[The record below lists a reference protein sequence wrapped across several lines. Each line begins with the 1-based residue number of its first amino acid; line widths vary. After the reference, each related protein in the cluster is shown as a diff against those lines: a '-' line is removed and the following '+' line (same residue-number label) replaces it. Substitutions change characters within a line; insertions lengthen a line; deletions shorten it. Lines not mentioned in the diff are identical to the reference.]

1 MITKTIIKDYVLKK
15 CPYLALMEL
24 NDNTLIDLLKK
35 AIDNKTIYKELL
47 LEDNEFS
54 KNSDENDGFNLNE
67 VLKDYPHLK
76 SKIKEYE
83 NQTVKNEVEELI
95 EKYSDNQLISRLSRT
110 YFEEKYGKENCKRCD
125 VDDLGNEIYNQKTI
139 QEQTDKFLNDSSV
152 KIIFEGQIVFNN
164 CRARFD
170 VLIRNDDNSFD
181 IIEVKG
187 VNDVFEHPTKNKI
200 KAEHIDSKIKQKYL
214 YDLLFQYYVYKNA
227 KLNINN
233 VGYMFINK
241 EFELSIPSYPIAL
254 NDFDSFFVIKNNI
267 NLENGTISLKDYF
280 DKKLYV
286 FKTNKPSEI
295 ENESIESIL
304 EQINLISNQNNLL
317 PKRNYLCRKNPRC
330 PFIEFC
336 FSDASDPNSIFKLT
350 NWNAFGGNYNTTM
363 KLIDEGVYKISDI
376 PDGEFSEF
384 NKNNKRL
391 NVYNQIR
398 YQKGEIKEKY
408 IVDSKKVEEILKK
421 DYLNDDIKW
430 LIFFDFESFQNC
442 MPLVDDSKPWK
453 QVVSQY
459 SMHLVNVNYD
469 LSKHDFD
476 KGIGGQIYHYEFIGN
491 PKTDKFKNPSIDLY
505 STLLSQLNQVGINP
519 LGKDYKVIVFN
530 KNFEES
536 RMKEFIKHDKFSQ
549 NSSLVEFVENFKN
562 NIVDLLDFF
571 TSGAIYSR
579 DFNGRGS
586 LKVVQPTLAEDKDVL
601 DYYKN
606 ILEFDLSN
614 SLDYH
619 KENALVYN
627 GAICL
632 DLYKSLLIRSH
643 LNEEN
648 INLPTKELLNQAL
661 AYCKIDSWGTVI
673 IFDIIKNIYN
683 GTLKLDIKKV

>member
-286 FKTNKPSEI
+286 FKINKPSEI

-304 EQINLISNQNNLL
+304 EQINLISNQKNLL

-336 FSDASDPNSIFKLT
+336 FNDANEPNSIFKLT

-363 KLIDEGVYKISDI
+363 KLIDEGIYNISDI
-376 PDGEFSEF
+376 PEGKFSEF
-384 NKNNKRL
+384 NDKNKRL
-391 NVYNQIR
+391 NVYHQIR
-398 YQKGEIKEKY
+398 YQKKEIKEKY
-408 IVDSKKVEEILKK
+408 IVDFKKVEEILKK

-459 SMHLVNVNYD
+459 SMHVVNVNYD

-476 KGIGGQIYHYEFIGN
+476 SGVGGQIYHYEFIGN
-491 PKTDKFKNPSIDLY
+491 PETDKFKNPSIDLY

-536 RMKEFIKHDKFSQ
+536 RMKEFIKHDKFSK
-549 NSSLVEFVENFKN
+549 NTLLVEFVENFKN